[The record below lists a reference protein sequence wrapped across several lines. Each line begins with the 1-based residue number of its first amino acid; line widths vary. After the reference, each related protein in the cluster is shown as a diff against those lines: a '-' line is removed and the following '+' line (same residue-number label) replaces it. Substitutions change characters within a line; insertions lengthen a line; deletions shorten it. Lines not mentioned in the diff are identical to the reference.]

1 MLDDKV
7 NILLVDDQPAKLLTY
22 RTILEDV
29 GENLLSAS
37 NATEALELL
46 LRHDVAVVLIDVYM
60 PDIDGFQ
67 LAAMIRNHP
76 RFREDCADFH
86 FRHPAD
92 GRRSPARLRNGRSR
106 LCARSG
112 DPGGPARQSQSIRR
126 AVPQDAAAGA
136 IEQGT

>member
-22 RTILEDV
+22 QAILADI

-46 LRHDVAVVLIDVYM
+46 LKNDVAVVLIDVYM

-67 LAAMIRNHP
+67 LAAMIRESP
-76 RFREDCADFH
+76 SLRENGVDFY
-86 FRHPAD
+86 FRHFTD
-92 GRRSPARLRNGRSR
+92 RRRSLARL
-106 LCARSG
+106 
-112 DPGGPARQSQSIRR
+112 
-126 AVPQDAAAGA
+126 
-136 IEQGT
+136 